1 MPHFKWEVNMKKEL
15 KMNDN
20 IVFQTH
26 RTRRRII
33 VILGR
38 AGVIGFLD
46 KIANW
51 LERKLTF
58 TK

>member
-1 MPHFKWEVNMKKEL
+1 MKKEL

-20 IVFQTH
+20 IVFQTQ

-38 AGVIGFLD
+38 AGVIKFLD
-46 KIANW
+46 KSANW